1 MATLLLIIIYVCFVG
16 LGIPDSLFGPAWP
29 VMSGEFGLPVSIA
42 GYLTAYFCLCST
54 VSSFLSDRLIHRFG
68 TGRVT
73 AVSTLLTA
81 VGLLGYSFS
90 QSIWWI
96 LLFAIPLGLGAG
108 AVDAGLNNYVALH
121 YKASH
126 ISYLHCFYGV
136 GVTVS
141 PVFMSIALAGSGDW
155 HDGYRTAGFV
165 QLGIALIAILSVGLW
180 AKVARGHRPTENDS
194 PEAPKAEEESR
205 VVPFRRQAKNPGIRW
220 AWLIFTLAVTL
231 EVLAGS
237 WGSTYL
243 VNQRGMAP
251 HMAAAMTALYYFG
264 LAGGRFLSGLL
275 SHRLSAWR
283 IIGISLVI
291 WPLSLVLFVLPLP
304 HVIAG
309 AGLLFAGLGMGPL
322 YPNFVYLTPRNFGR
336 EASQSVMAT
345 QSAMAYLG
353 LMAVP
358 PLFSLIV
365 GYTGVG
371 VFVPFLALMFGL
383 LLGAVLLFV
392 RWLKREGRFGGAE

>member
-1 MATLLLIIIYVCFVG
+1 MATLLLIVIYICFVG

-29 VMSGEFGLPVSIA
+29 VMSEEFGLPVSIA

-73 AVSTLLTA
+73 AVSTMLTA
-81 VGLLGYSFS
+81 VGLLGYSVS
-90 QSIWWI
+90 RNIWFI

-141 PVFMSIALAGSGDW
+141 PVFMAAALAHGDW
-155 HDGYRTAGFV
+155 HGGYRVAGFV
-165 QLGIALIAILSVGLW
+165 QLGIAVVSILAVSLWGKVAKISRPSVG
-180 AKVARGHRPTENDS
+180 G
-194 PEAPKAEEESR
+194 EASSDGGEALR
-205 VVPFRRQAKNPGIRW
+205 VVPFREQAGNPGIRW

-243 VNQRGMAP
+243 VNQRGMEP
-251 HMAAAMTALYYFG
+251 HLAAAMTALYYFG
-264 LAGGRFLSGLL
+264 LAAGRFFSGLL
-275 SHRLSAWR
+275 SHRMSAWR
-283 IIGISLVI
+283 IIGVSLCVWPISL
-291 WPLSLVLFVLPLP
+291 LLFILPLP
-304 HVIAG
+304 PAVAG
-309 AGLLFAGLGMGPL
+309 GGLLFAGLGMGPL

-336 EASQSVMAT
+336 EMSQSVMGT

-358 PLFSLIV
+358 PLFSFLV
-365 GYTGVG
+365 GYMGVG
-371 VFVPFLALMFGL
+371 LFVPFLALMFGL
-383 LLGAVLLFV
+383 LLAAVLAFV
-392 RWLKREGRFGGAE
+392 RWLKKQGRY